1 MIWREKRVILI
12 VLAVLLAANA
22 FFFFTYRVQYESR
35 LEALDARRDQA
46 RAQLAE
52 AKNGRARAEQQL
64 AAYRKIDRDVQVVL
78 NERWSTEEQRLTG
91 VIAEIRRLTERAQLT
106 PPASTSYSR
115 GEIRERA
122 GSAGTGAT
130 EVGVGFTV
138 SGTYQQIR
146 RFINLLE
153 LSNEFIIIDRLGL
166 SAAEGDRLTMN
177 IHIKTLFRDTTAPV
191 RPVSNRQL

>member
-1 MIWREKRVILI
+1 MIWREKRVVLI

-52 AKNGRARAEQQL
+52 AKAARVRAEQQL
-64 AAYRKIDRDVQVVL
+64 AAYRKIDRDVQQVL
-78 NERWSTEEQRLTG
+78 NERWSTEQQRLTG

-106 PPASTSYSR
+106 PPQSTSYTR
-115 GEIRERA
+115 GEIRERSAA
-122 GSAGTGAT
+122 GGTGAT

-138 SGTYQQIR
+138 TGTYQQIR
-146 RFINLLE
+146 RLINLLE
-153 LSNEFIIIDRLGL
+153 LSDEFIIIDRLGL
-166 SAAEGDRLTMN
+166 SATEGDRLTMN
-177 IHIKTLFRDTTAPV
+177 IHIKTLFRDTSAPV